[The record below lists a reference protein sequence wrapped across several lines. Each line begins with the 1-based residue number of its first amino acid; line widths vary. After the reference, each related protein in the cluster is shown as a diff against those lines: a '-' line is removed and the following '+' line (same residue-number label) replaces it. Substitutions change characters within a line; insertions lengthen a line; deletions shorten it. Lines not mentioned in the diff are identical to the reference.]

1 MKQNR
6 KKKKKKGMPAY
17 GRMPSRRRK
26 TLRHKMLGR
35 ALTNVK
41 EKKKKETGR
50 RKGSNFLVG
59 TKTRNQKEGKK
70 KTHNPSLSL

>member
-41 EKKKKETGR
+41 EKKKKRNWEKEGIELFSGNQDEEPKR
-50 RKGSNFLVG
+50 RK
-59 TKTRNQKEGKK
+59 KK
-70 KTHNPSLSL
+70 KRIIRR